1 MSLRRL
7 IAVFAGV
14 ATLAVSSLLAGAQG
28 APAPQSGSKSGAV
41 TLELPPP
48 PPKPGPLLPTA
59 FAGWV
64 ADGPLQNVTDA
75 AKADSANAEA
85 LREYDFTH
93 VVLATYKREGDTLT
107 VHALGFLDASGAYG
121 AYSFYRHNGW
131 PKEEI
136 GTGATSDHNRVLFW
150 LGNTV
155 VDATFS
161 RMGPMSA
168 AEMRE
173 LASQIPVPQGNRA
186 LTPPILMD
194 LPQTAL
200 EKQTTHYA
208 LGVASY
214 AGSGG
219 VLPPEMVGFDR
230 GAEALTASY
239 GLTSNEATLTLIDY
253 PTPQMAMAQE
263 TKIRAYIKA
272 GSHAQPA
279 FPPPLA
285 NSDQASLEVRRSG
298 PLVVI
303 VSGDAIPEESH
314 QLLESV
320 HFEEELLNIPQ
331 PMESQA
337 SKTGKLLFGIAELI
351 IVGGSGA
358 LLLGFF
364 LGGGRAL
371 YRVARGKPISTVY
384 EVEFI
389 RLNLEK

>member
-1 MSLRRL
+1 MSLHRS
-7 IAVFAGV
+7 IAVFAGA

-28 APAPQSGSKSGAV
+28 APAAQSGSKSGTKSGAV

-64 ADGPLQNVTDA
+64 ADGPLQTVTDA

-93 VVLATYKREGDTLT
+93 AVLATYKRDGDTLT

-121 AYSFYRHNGW
+121 AYSFYRKNGW
-131 PKEEI
+131 PREEI

-161 RMGPMSA
+161 RIGPMSA

-239 GLTSNEATLTLIDY
+239 GLTSE
-253 PTPQMAMAQE
+253 PKP
-263 TKIRAYIKA
+263 
-272 GSHAQPA
+272 
-279 FPPPLA
+279 
-285 NSDQASLEVRRSG
+285 RS
-298 PLVVI
+298 
-303 VSGDAIPEESH
+303 
-314 QLLESV
+314 
-320 HFEEELLNIPQ
+320 
-331 PMESQA
+331 
-337 SKTGKLLFGIAELI
+337 
-351 IVGGSGA
+351 
-358 LLLGFF
+358 
-364 LGGGRAL
+364 R
-371 YRVARGKPISTVY
+371 
-384 EVEFI
+384 
-389 RLNLEK
+389 